1 MFIDLV
7 AIYLSPLSGQQTT
20 DPGVTQQCPEDTPPI
35 HYSLSVI
42 SLRWPGDMDDYA
54 IIHNNQQSGPDYVP
68 WWPYQWPD
76 VNLQTAKAVWRDH
89 ILVKMPSQGT
99 FAKTNVSLPS
109 SSTIWL
115 HVLFN
120 NSKQTVYTILNMII
134 YSSWLLLHVSMFSVI
149 RDLLWHD
156 HWRCQEPWMMW
167 CVVHWQGCRQKVLW
181 SMILRWFHNGCIQF
195 YYEKQE

>member
-1 MFIDLV
+1 MFIYLV

-20 DPGVTQQCPEDTPPI
+20 EPGVTQQCPTDTPPI

-42 SLRWPGDMDDYA
+42 SLTRRYGRLCHYT
-54 IIHNNQQSGPDYVP
+54 QQSP
-68 WWPYQWPD
+68 
-76 VNLQTAKAVWRDH
+76 VWTRLCSVVTLPVTRCQPSD
-89 ILVKMPSQGT
+89 SQGSVARPYPCEDAIT
-99 FAKTNVSLPS
+99 GNVCKNKCVTSLFLYNLAS
-109 SSTIWL
+109 CFQ
-115 HVLFN
+115 FN
-120 NSKQTVYTILNMII
+120 YSKQTVYTILTLII
-134 YSSWLLLHVSMFSVI
+134 YSSWHLRHVSMFSVI
-149 RDLLWHD
+149 RDFLWHD